1 MKTALAL
8 SLLLGLF
15 ASNAFA
21 LPSDEPMQLLGE
33 LTPSQASLLP

>member
-1 MKTALAL
+1 MKHALAT
-8 SLLLGLF
+8 SLLLVLF

-33 LTPSQASLLP
+33 LKETRQALQP